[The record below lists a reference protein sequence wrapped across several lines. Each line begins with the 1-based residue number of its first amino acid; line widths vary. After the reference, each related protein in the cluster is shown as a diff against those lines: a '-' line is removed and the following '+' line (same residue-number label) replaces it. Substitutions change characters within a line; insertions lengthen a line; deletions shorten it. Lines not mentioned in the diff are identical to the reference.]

1 MSTKLGIFAVISLSL
16 LMLTPAY
23 ASVSSFSLDKSFF
36 TDDEFFSFSGE
47 QEDKEIV
54 YIIIRN
60 PNGNFKG
67 MLSDPSPG
75 QGEFS
80 VIPRP
85 VESFFESQGVYNAT
99 AFTNSEKEEII
110 LTSATLSIIH
120 M

>member
-23 ASVSSFSLDKSFF
+23 ANVTSVSLDKSFF
-36 TDDEFFSFSGE
+36 TIDEFFSFSGE
-47 QEDKEIV
+47 QEEKEIV
-54 YIIIRN
+54 YVIIRN
-60 PNGNFKG
+60 PNGSFKG

-85 VESFFESQGVYNAT
+85 VESFFDTQGIYNAT
-99 AFTNSEKEEII
+99 AFTDSQKIGR
-110 LTSATLSIIH
+110 AH
-120 M
+120 V